1 MPLNLTSDCDKGVKF
16 ILKILILS
24 AILGAIEGM
33 TISKK
38 VNGFMETSSW
48 IRKMFEEG
56 IRLKKEFG
64 EENVFDLSLGN
75 PVIEPPKE
83 VQNAIVNA
91 ARDDT
96 NGMHRYMPNAGFQ
109 DVREAIATTLSE
121 ECQEKLSADNLVM
134 VCGAAGGLNITLKT
148 LLDNGDEVIIFAP
161 YFVEYLFYADN
172 HGGKAVSVNTN
183 DDFSLDLDSFKNAL
197 NKKTKAVIINS
208 PNNPTGVVYSR
219 EELEKLAEILKA
231 HSEKSGKPVYL
242 ISDDPYK
249 KISFD
254 GIEVVNILE
263 LYENSIYI
271 TSHSKDIALPG
282 ERIGFVAVHPKCE
295 DAENL
300 MAGLIFS
307 NRVLGF
313 VNAPALIQRVVK
325 NVQGVTVDVEQYR
338 GKRDFLYGE
347 LTRIGYKVVKPRG
360 AFYFFPK
367 SPIDDEVEFVRKLA
381 EKKVLV
387 VPGRGFGC
395 PGYFRISY
403 CLPDSV
409 IEGSI
414 AGFEAAFVE
423 CLKG

>member
-1 MPLNLTSDCDKGVKF
+1 
-16 ILKILILS
+16 
-24 AILGAIEGM
+24 
-33 TISKK
+33 
-38 VNGFMETSSW
+38 MEKSSW

-56 IRLKKEFG
+56 IWLKKQFG

-75 PVIEPPKE
+75 PVIEPPDQ
-83 VQNAIVNA
+83 VQA
-91 ARDDT
+91 ALVKAAKDISP
-96 NGMHRYMPNAGFQ
+96 GLHRYMPNAGLQ
-109 DVREAIATTLSE
+109 DVREAIAKTLSN
-121 ECQEKLSADNLVM
+121 ECQVSLSANDLVM

-148 LLDNGDEVIIFAP
+148 LLDSGDEVLIFAP

-172 HGGKAVSVNTN
+172 HGGKAVAVKTH
-183 DDFSLDLDSFKNAL
+183 DDFTLDMDAL
-197 NKKTKAVIINS
+197 KDALSEKTKAVIVNS

-219 EELEKLAEILKA
+219 EELKQLAEVLKA
-231 HSEKSGKPVYL
+231 HSEKTGKAVYL

-249 KISFD
+249 KITFD
-254 GIEVVNILE
+254 GVEAVNILE

-295 DAENL
+295 DAGNL

-325 NVQGVTVDVEQYR
+325 NVQGVTVDVEQYKK
-338 GKRDFLYGE
+338 KRDFLYGE
-347 LTRIGYKVVKPRG
+347 LTRIGYDVVKPQG

-367 SPIDDEVEFVRKLA
+367 SPIDDEVEFVKKLA

-414 AGFEAAFVE
+414 AGFESTFNDFR
-423 CLKG
+423 

>member
-1 MPLNLTSDCDKGVKF
+1 M
-16 ILKILILS
+16 
-24 AILGAIEGM
+24 AISE
-33 TISKK
+33 K
-38 VNGFMETSSW
+38 VSGFMEKSSW

-56 IRLKKEFG
+56 IRLKKQFG

-75 PVIEPPKE
+75 PIIEPPDE
-83 VQNAIVNA
+83 VQA
-91 ARDDT
+91 ALVQAAKDT
-96 NGMHRYMPNAGFQ
+96 SPGLHRYMPNAGLH
-109 DVREAIATTLSE
+109 DVREAIAKTLSK
-121 ECQEKLSADNLVM
+121 ECKVSLSANDLVM

-148 LLDNGDEVIIFAP
+148 LLDSGDEVLIFAP

-172 HGGKAVSVNTN
+172 HGGKAVAVKTH
-183 DDFSLDLDSFKNAL
+183 DDFTLDMDAL
-197 NKKTKAVIINS
+197 KGALSEKTKAVIVNS

-219 EELEKLAEILKA
+219 EELEQLAEILKA
-231 HSEKSGKPVYL
+231 HSEKTGKVVYL

-249 KISFD
+249 KITFD
-254 GIEVVNILE
+254 SVETVNILE

-271 TSHSKDIALPG
+271 TSHSKDIALAG
-282 ERIGFVAVHPKCE
+282 ERIGFVAVHSKCE
-295 DAENL
+295 DAGNL

-325 NVQGVTVDVEQYR
+325 NVQGVTVDVEQYKK
-338 GKRDFLYGE
+338 KRDFLYGE
-347 LTRIGYKVVKPRG
+347 LTRIGYDVVKPQG

-367 SPIDDEVEFVRKLA
+367 SPLSDEVEFVKKLA

-409 IEGSI
+409 LEGSI
-414 AGFEAAFVE
+414 AGFESTFNS
-423 CLKG
+423 CR

>member
-1 MPLNLTSDCDKGVKF
+1 M
-16 ILKILILS
+16 
-24 AILGAIEGM
+24 AISE
-33 TISKK
+33 K
-38 VNGFMETSSW
+38 VSGFMEKSSW

-56 IRLKKEFG
+56 IRLKKQFG

-75 PVIEPPKE
+75 PVIEPPDQ
-83 VQNAIVNA
+83 VQA
-91 ARDDT
+91 ALVKAAKDISP
-96 NGMHRYMPNAGFQ
+96 GLHRYMPNAGLQ
-109 DVREAIATTLSE
+109 DVREAIAKTLSN
-121 ECQEKLSADNLVM
+121 ECQVSLSANDLVM

-148 LLDNGDEVIIFAP
+148 LLDSGDEVLIFAP

-172 HGGKAVSVNTN
+172 HEGKAVAVKTH
-183 DDFSLDLDSFKNAL
+183 DDFKLDMDAL
-197 NKKTKAVIINS
+197 KDALSEKTKAVIVNS

-219 EELEKLAEILKA
+219 EELKQLAEVLKA
-231 HSEKSGKPVYL
+231 HSEKTGKAVYL

-249 KISFD
+249 KITFD
-254 GIEVVNILE
+254 EVEAVNILE

-295 DAENL
+295 DAGNL

-325 NVQGVTVDVEQYR
+325 NVQGVTVDVEQYKK
-338 GKRDFLYGE
+338 KRDFLYGE
-347 LTRIGYKVVKPRG
+347 LTRIGYDVVKPQG

-367 SPIDDEVEFVRKLA
+367 SPIDDEVEFVKKLA

-414 AGFEAAFVE
+414 AGFESTFNDFR
-423 CLKG
+423 

>member
-1 MPLNLTSDCDKGVKF
+1 
-16 ILKILILS
+16 
-24 AILGAIEGM
+24 M

-38 VNGFMETSSW
+38 VSGFMETSSW

-64 EENVFDLSLGN
+64 EANVFDLSLGN
-75 PVIEPPKE
+75 PVIEPPKK
-83 VQNAIVNA
+83 VQDALVQA
-91 ARDDT
+91 AKDT
-96 NGMHRYMPNAGFQ
+96 SPGLHRYMPNAGFQ
-109 DVREAIATTLSE
+109 DVREAISKTLSE
-121 ECQEKLSADNLVM
+121 ECKVTLSANDLVM

-148 LLDNGDEVIIFAP
+148 LLDSGDEVVIFAP

-172 HGGKAVSVNTN
+172 HGGKVVAVKTN
-183 DDFSLDLDSFKNAL
+183 DDFTLNFDGLKNAL
-197 NKKTKAVIINS
+197 NEKTKAVIINS

-219 EELEKLAEILKA
+219 EELKELAKILKK
-231 HSEKSGKPVYL
+231 HSDKSGRPVYL

-249 KISFD
+249 KITFD
-254 GIEVVNILE
+254 GVEAANVLE
-263 LYENSIYI
+263 FYVNSIYI

-295 DAENL
+295 DADNL

-313 VNAPALIQRVVK
+313 VNAPALIQRVLK

-338 GKRDFLYGE
+338 KKRDFLYGE
-347 LTRIGYKVVKPRG
+347 LVRIGYEVVKPQG

-367 SPIDDEVEFVRKLA
+367 SPIEDEVEFVSKLA

-403 CLPDSV
+403 CLPDS
-409 IEGSI
+409 IIKGSI
-414 AGFEAAFVE
+414 PGFESAFQAY
-423 CLKG
+423 L

>member
-1 MPLNLTSDCDKGVKF
+1 M
-16 ILKILILS
+16 
-24 AILGAIEGM
+24 AISE
-33 TISKK
+33 K
-38 VNGFMETSSW
+38 VSGFMEKSSW

-56 IRLKKEFG
+56 ISLKKQFG

-75 PVIEPPKE
+75 PVIEPPDE
-83 VQNAIVNA
+83 VQA
-91 ARDDT
+91 AMVQAAKDISP
-96 NGMHRYMPNAGFQ
+96 GLHRYMPNAGLQ
-109 DVREAIATTLSE
+109 DVREAVAKTLSN
-121 ECQEKLSADNLVM
+121 ECKVSISANDLVM

-148 LLDNGDEVIIFAP
+148 LLDNEDEVLIFAP

-172 HGGKAVSVNTN
+172 HGGKAVAVKTH
-183 DDFSLDLDSFKNAL
+183 DDFTLDMDALKDAL
-197 NKKTKAVIINS
+197 NEKTKAVIVNS

-219 EELEKLAEILKA
+219 EELKQLAEILKV
-231 HSEKSGKPVYL
+231 HSEETGKTVYL
-242 ISDDPYK
+242 ISDDPYQ
-249 KISFD
+249 KITFD
-254 GIEVVNILE
+254 GVEAVNILE

-282 ERIGFVAVHPKCE
+282 ERIGFVAVHPKCD
-295 DAENL
+295 DAGSL

-313 VNAPALIQRVVK
+313 VNAPALIQRVIK
-325 NVQGVTVDVEQYR
+325 NVQGVTVDVEQYKK
-338 GKRDFLYGE
+338 KRDFLYGE
-347 LTRIGYKVVKPRG
+347 LTRIGYDVVKPQG

-367 SPIDDEVEFVRKLA
+367 SPIDDEVEFARKLA

-414 AGFEAAFVE
+414 AGFESTF
-423 CLKG
+423 KDFH

>member
-1 MPLNLTSDCDKGVKF
+1 
-16 ILKILILS
+16 
-24 AILGAIEGM
+24 
-33 TISKK
+33 
-38 VNGFMETSSW
+38 MEKSSW

-75 PVIEPPKE
+75 PVIEPPEE
-83 VQNAIVNA
+83 VQA
-91 ARDDT
+91 ALVQAAKDISP
-96 NGMHRYMPNAGFQ
+96 GLHRYMPNAGLE
-109 DVREAIATTLSE
+109 DVREAIANTLSK
-121 ECQEKLSADNLVM
+121 ECQVSLSANDLVM

-148 LLDNGDEVIIFAP
+148 LLDSGDEVLIFAP

-172 HGGKAVSVNTN
+172 HGGKAVAVKTH
-183 DDFSLDLDSFKNAL
+183 DDFTLDMDAL
-197 NKKTKAVIINS
+197 KGALSEKTKAVIVNS

-219 EELEKLAEILKA
+219 EELKQLAEILKA
-231 HSEKSGKPVYL
+231 HSEKIGQAVYL
-242 ISDDPYK
+242 ISDDPYQ
-249 KISFD
+249 KITFD
-254 GIEVVNILE
+254 GVEAANILE

-295 DAENL
+295 DAGNL

-325 NVQGVTVDVEQYR
+325 NVQGVTVDVEQYKK
-338 GKRDFLYGE
+338 KRDFLYGE
-347 LTRIGYKVVKPRG
+347 LTRIGYDVVKPQG

-367 SPIDDEVEFVRKLA
+367 SPIDDEVEFVKKLA

-414 AGFEAAFVE
+414 AGFESTFNDFR
-423 CLKG
+423 

>member
-1 MPLNLTSDCDKGVKF
+1 M
-16 ILKILILS
+16 
-24 AILGAIEGM
+24 AISE
-33 TISKK
+33 K
-38 VNGFMETSSW
+38 VSGFMEKSSW

-56 IRLKKEFG
+56 ISLKKQFG

-75 PVIEPPKE
+75 PVIEPPDA
-83 VQNAIVNA
+83 VQA
-91 ARDDT
+91 AMVQAAKDISP
-96 NGMHRYMPNAGFQ
+96 GLHRYMPNAGLQ
-109 DVREAIATTLSE
+109 DVREAVAKTLSN
-121 ECQEKLSADNLVM
+121 ECKVSISANDLVM

-148 LLDNGDEVIIFAP
+148 LLDNEDEVLIFAP

-172 HGGKAVSVNTN
+172 HGGKAVAVKTH
-183 DDFSLDLDSFKNAL
+183 DDFTLDMDALKDAL
-197 NKKTKAVIINS
+197 NEKTKAVIVNS

-219 EELEKLAEILKA
+219 EELQQLAEILKV
-231 HSEKSGKPVYL
+231 HSEETGKTVYL
-242 ISDDPYK
+242 ISDDPYQ
-249 KISFD
+249 KITFD
-254 GIEVVNILE
+254 GVEAVNILE

-295 DAENL
+295 DAGSL

-313 VNAPALIQRVVK
+313 VNAPALIQRVIK
-325 NVQGVTVDVEQYR
+325 NVQGVTVDVEQYKK
-338 GKRDFLYGE
+338 KRDFLYGE
-347 LTRIGYKVVKPRG
+347 LTRIGYDVVKPQG

-367 SPIDDEVEFVRKLA
+367 SPIDDEVEFARKLA

-414 AGFEAAFVE
+414 AGFESTFNDFH
-423 CLKG
+423 

>member
-1 MPLNLTSDCDKGVKF
+1 M
-16 ILKILILS
+16 
-24 AILGAIEGM
+24 AISE
-33 TISKK
+33 K
-38 VNGFMETSSW
+38 VSGFMEKSSW

-56 IRLKKEFG
+56 IWLKKQFG

-75 PVIEPPKE
+75 PVIEPPDQ
-83 VQNAIVNA
+83 VQA
-91 ARDDT
+91 ALVKAAKDISP
-96 NGMHRYMPNAGFQ
+96 GLHRYMPNAGLQ
-109 DVREAIATTLSE
+109 DVREAIAKTLSN
-121 ECQEKLSADNLVM
+121 ECQVSLSANDLVM

-148 LLDNGDEVIIFAP
+148 LLDSGDEVLIFAP

-172 HGGKAVSVNTN
+172 HGGKAVAVKTH
-183 DDFSLDLDSFKNAL
+183 DDFKLDMDAL
-197 NKKTKAVIINS
+197 KDALSEKTKAVIVNS

-219 EELEKLAEILKA
+219 EELKQLAEVLKA
-231 HSEKSGKPVYL
+231 HSEKTGKAVYL

-249 KISFD
+249 KITFD
-254 GIEVVNILE
+254 GVEAVNILE

-295 DAENL
+295 DAGNL

-325 NVQGVTVDVEQYR
+325 NVQGVTVDVEQYKK
-338 GKRDFLYGE
+338 KRDFLYGE
-347 LTRIGYKVVKPRG
+347 LTRIGYDVVKPQG

-367 SPIDDEVEFVRKLA
+367 SPIDDEVKFVKKLA

-414 AGFEAAFVE
+414 AGFESTFNDFR
-423 CLKG
+423 

>member
-1 MPLNLTSDCDKGVKF
+1 M
-16 ILKILILS
+16 
-24 AILGAIEGM
+24 AISE
-33 TISKK
+33 K
-38 VNGFMETSSW
+38 VSGFMEKSSW

-56 IRLKKEFG
+56 IWLKKQFG

-75 PVIEPPKE
+75 PVIEPPDQ
-83 VQNAIVNA
+83 VQA
-91 ARDDT
+91 ALVKAAKDISP
-96 NGMHRYMPNAGFQ
+96 GLHRYMPNAGLQ
-109 DVREAIATTLSE
+109 DVREAIAKTLSN
-121 ECQEKLSADNLVM
+121 ECQLSLSANDLVM

-148 LLDNGDEVIIFAP
+148 LLDSGDEVLIFAP

-172 HGGKAVSVNTN
+172 HGGKAVAVKTH
-183 DDFSLDLDSFKNAL
+183 DDFTLDMDAL
-197 NKKTKAVIINS
+197 KDALSEKTKAVIVNS

-219 EELEKLAEILKA
+219 EELKQLAEVLKA
-231 HSEKSGKPVYL
+231 HSEKTGKAVYL

-249 KISFD
+249 KITFD
-254 GIEVVNILE
+254 GVEAVNILE

-295 DAENL
+295 DAGNL

-325 NVQGVTVDVEQYR
+325 NVQGVTVDVEQYKK
-338 GKRDFLYGE
+338 KRDFLYGE
-347 LTRIGYKVVKPRG
+347 LTRIGYDVVKPQG

-367 SPIDDEVEFVRKLA
+367 SPIDDEVEFVKKLA

-414 AGFEAAFVE
+414 AGFESTFNDFR
-423 CLKG
+423 

>member
-1 MPLNLTSDCDKGVKF
+1 M
-16 ILKILILS
+16 
-24 AILGAIEGM
+24 AISE
-33 TISKK
+33 K
-38 VNGFMETSSW
+38 VSGFMEKSSW

-56 IRLKKEFG
+56 IRLKKQFG

-75 PVIEPPKE
+75 PVIEPPDE
-83 VQNAIVNA
+83 VQA
-91 ARDDT
+91 ALVQAAKDT
-96 NGMHRYMPNAGFQ
+96 SPGLHRYMPNAGLQ
-109 DVREAIATTLSE
+109 DVREAIATTLST
-121 ECQEKLSADNLVM
+121 ECEVSLSANDLVM

-148 LLDNGDEVIIFAP
+148 LLDSGDEVIIFAP

-172 HGGKAVSVNTN
+172 HGGKAVAVKTH
-183 DDFSLDLDSFKNAL
+183 DDFTLNMDDFKGAL
-197 NKKTKAVIINS
+197 NKKTKAVIVNS

-219 EELEKLAEILKA
+219 EELKQLAEVLKA
-231 HSEKSGKPVYL
+231 HSEKTGKAVYL

-249 KISFD
+249 KITFD
-254 GIEVVNILE
+254 GAEVTNILD

-295 DAENL
+295 DADNL

-325 NVQGVTVDVEQYR
+325 NVQGVTVDVEQYKK
-338 GKRDFLYGE
+338 KRDFLYGE
-347 LTRIGYKVVKPRG
+347 LTRIGYQVVKPQG
-360 AFYFFPK
+360 AFYLFPK

-381 EKKVLV
+381 EEKVLV
-387 VPGRGFGC
+387 VPGRGFGS

-414 AGFEAAFVE
+414 AGFESTFNS
-423 CLKG
+423 CR

>member
-1 MPLNLTSDCDKGVKF
+1 
-16 ILKILILS
+16 
-24 AILGAIEGM
+24 
-33 TISKK
+33 
-38 VNGFMETSSW
+38 MEKSSW

-56 IRLKKEFG
+56 ISLKKQFG

-75 PVIEPPKE
+75 PVIEPPDE
-83 VQNAIVNA
+83 VQA
-91 ARDDT
+91 ALVQAAKDISP
-96 NGMHRYMPNAGFQ
+96 GLHRYMPNAGLQ
-109 DVREAIATTLSE
+109 DVREAVAKTLSN
-121 ECQEKLSADNLVM
+121 ECKVSISANDLVM

-148 LLDNGDEVIIFAP
+148 LLDNEDEVLIFAP

-172 HGGKAVSVNTN
+172 HGGKAVAVKTH
-183 DDFSLDLDSFKNAL
+183 DDFTLDMDALKDAL
-197 NKKTKAVIINS
+197 NEKTKAVIVNS

-219 EELEKLAEILKA
+219 EELKQLSEILKV
-231 HSEKSGKPVYL
+231 HSEETGKTVYL
-242 ISDDPYK
+242 ISDDPYQ
-249 KISFD
+249 KITFD
-254 GIEVVNILE
+254 GVEAVNILE

-295 DAENL
+295 DACSL

-325 NVQGVTVDVEQYR
+325 NVQGVTVDVEQYKK
-338 GKRDFLYGE
+338 KRDFLYGE
-347 LTRIGYKVVKPRG
+347 LTRIGYDVVKPQG

-367 SPIDDEVEFVRKLA
+367 SPIDDEVEFSRKLA
-381 EKKVLV
+381 DKKVLV

-414 AGFEAAFVE
+414 AGFESTFNDFH
-423 CLKG
+423 

>member
-1 MPLNLTSDCDKGVKF
+1 
-16 ILKILILS
+16 
-24 AILGAIEGM
+24 
-33 TISKK
+33 
-38 VNGFMETSSW
+38 MEKSSW

-56 IRLKKEFG
+56 IWLKKQFG
-64 EENVFDLSLGN
+64 EENIFDLSLGN
-75 PVIEPPKE
+75 PVIEPPDQ
-83 VQNAIVNA
+83 VQA
-91 ARDDT
+91 ALVKAAKDISP
-96 NGMHRYMPNAGFQ
+96 GLHRYMPNAGLQ
-109 DVREAIATTLSE
+109 DVREAIAKTLSN
-121 ECQEKLSADNLVM
+121 ECQVSLFANDLVM

-148 LLDNGDEVIIFAP
+148 LLDSGDEVLIFAP

-172 HGGKAVSVNTN
+172 HGGKAVAVKTH
-183 DDFSLDLDSFKNAL
+183 DDFTLDMDAL
-197 NKKTKAVIINS
+197 KDTLSEKTKAVIVNS

-219 EELEKLAEILKA
+219 EELKQLAEVLKA
-231 HSEKSGKPVYL
+231 HSEKTGKAVYL

-249 KISFD
+249 KITFD
-254 GIEVVNILE
+254 GVEAVNILE

-295 DAENL
+295 DAGNL

-325 NVQGVTVDVEQYR
+325 NVQGVTIDVEQYKK
-338 GKRDFLYGE
+338 KRDFLYGE
-347 LTRIGYKVVKPRG
+347 LTRIGYDVVKPQG

-367 SPIDDEVEFVRKLA
+367 SPIDDEVEFVKKLA

-409 IEGSI
+409 IESSI
-414 AGFEAAFVE
+414 AGFESTFNDFR
-423 CLKG
+423 